1 MRKKDTLALGI
12 LEGHFRNESQA
23 RLYCEQHNL
32 KVEFKSTSSKGA
44 FLMKLSH
51 KEGWITPDSWVQNH
65 VSELRRQ
72 FSELSDRLRNLG
84 EPTSG
89 PTSDQE
95 TSMEGIIL
103 FVPPKDSLESVTFK
117 DIAKGVVAGVQQSQP
132 HVPIVINGRTSGPI
146 CFDSIESPDVTQALA
161 KAMASLSK

>member
-12 LEGHFRNESQA
+12 LEGHFRSESQA
-23 RLYCEQHNL
+23 RLYCEKHNL

-44 FLMKLSH
+44 FLMKLSN

-65 VSELRRQ
+65 VFELRRQ
-72 FSELSDRLRNLG
+72 LSELSDRLRNLG
-84 EPTSG
+84 EPTSR

-95 TSMEGIIL
+95 TNVEGIIL
-103 FVPPKDSLESVTFK
+103 FVPPKDSLESVTFM
-117 DIAKGVVAGVQQSQP
+117 DVAKSVVAGVRQSQSN
-132 HVPIVINGRTSGPI
+132 VPIVINDRTSGAI
-146 CFDSIESPDVTQALA
+146 CFDSIESPDVTKALA